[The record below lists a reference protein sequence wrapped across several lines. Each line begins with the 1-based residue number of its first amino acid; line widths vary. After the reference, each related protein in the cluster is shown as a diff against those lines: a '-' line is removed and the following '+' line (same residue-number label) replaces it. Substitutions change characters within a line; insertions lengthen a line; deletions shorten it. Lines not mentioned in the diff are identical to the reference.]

1 MLGGVRYRMFAT
13 TSLDY
18 PLEPTLSL
26 LADATGLSRDEVLG
40 KLGAIDKKALDALL
54 KSLGKKLDKA
64 ARLAAEGRARSAR
77 RQAHVAAPVGE
88 GGGVMLLPPPLD
100 PASAAAAP
108 IIAHDAPRLARR
120 APKTTVAF
128 VDLETTGLDP
138 SRHDIIEIGIVR
150 VDART
155 LEVLDEYEA
164 LVAPERSE
172 RRSST
177 RWRSTASRR
186 RRREHALP
194 LREALLEVAP
204 LLEGALVAGHNVG
217 FDWAFL
223 EAGFRRA
230 GLALPNVDYHRLDTA
245 SPRGRWSSPAS
256 CRRCRSIRWRSCSG
270 SSARTRTVRSP
281 MRAARS
287 RSPDAWWSACARAGR
302 HRAPVDERQ
311 ICDALLGRLAQGRR
325 QYGPWR
331 LDDGRDYPSEA
342 YAEVLDGLHY
352 TAAELVRR
360 RRIEAGRRRR
370 VYVCHPFANDPAG
383 NIERVRAISQF
394 LIDDGALPIA
404 PHLYLPQLIDETTG
418 REQAL
423 ALCLELLATCDEV
436 RVFGDLV
443 TEGMERE
450 LREAK
455 RLGIPAHFVREVRA

>member
-1 MLGGVRYRMFAT
+1 MRR
-13 TSLDY
+13 SLR
-18 PLEPTLSL
+18 PC
-26 LADATGLSRDEVLG
+26 G
-40 KLGAIDKKALDALL
+40 
-54 KSLGKKLDKA
+54 
-64 ARLAAEGRARSAR
+64 
-77 RQAHVAAPVGE
+77 
-88 GGGVMLLPPPLD
+88 
-100 PASAAAAP
+100 
-108 IIAHDAPRLARR
+108 
-120 APKTTVAF
+120 
-128 VDLETTGLDP
+128 
-138 SRHDIIEIGIVR
+138 
-150 VDART
+150 
-155 LEVLDEYEA
+155 
-164 LVAPERSE
+164 SE

-177 RWRSTASRR
+177 RQ
-186 RRREHALP
+186 HALP

-223 EAGFRRA
+223 EAGSRRA

-245 SPRGRWSSPAS
+245 SLAWPLVVTGELPSMSLDPLARLLGLERPHPHRALADARCSLEVA
-256 CRRCRSIRWRSCSG
+256 RRLVER
-270 SSARTRTVRSP
+270 
-281 MRAARS
+281 MRAGGVVTGLPA
-287 RSPDAWWSACARAGR
+287 
-302 HRAPVDERQ
+302 DERQ

-436 RVFGDLV
+436 RVFGELV

-455 RLGIPAHFVREVRA
+455 RLGIPARFVREVRA